1 MNKQNI
7 GFIGCGNLALQA
19 IKTLSG
25 SYNIF
30 YSNLSINQ
38 AAENLAAEK
47 LETIDLAKKC
57 DVIFITVK
65 PNVTAEVL
73 SSIASQLQNQLI
85 ISFVAGIS
93 RSKLIDL
100 AGGYKNIVRTMP
112 SLGIGFKNG
121 PIAIAEMGD
130 KALVDIDE
138 KNAIN
143 RKLSKHEVEVER
155 KSFSLAMLREEKLSD
170 HEIVQTFPEAVH
182 NKDEYVLALKG
193 HIYFFLQYNQI
204 TFL

>member
-38 AAENLAAEK
+38 AAENLEAEK

-65 PNVTAEVL
+65 PHVTAEVL
-73 SSIASQLQNQLI
+73 ALPHN
-85 ISFVAGIS
+85 
-93 RSKLIDL
+93 
-100 AGGYKNIVRTMP
+100 YRTN
-112 SLGIGFKNG
+112 S
-121 PIAIAEMGD
+121 
-130 KALVDIDE
+130 
-138 KNAIN
+138 
-143 RKLSKHEVEVER
+143 
-155 KSFSLAMLREEKLSD
+155 
-170 HEIVQTFPEAVH
+170 
-182 NKDEYVLALKG
+182 
-193 HIYFFLQYNQI
+193 
-204 TFL
+204 

>member
-57 DVIFITVK
+57 NVIYDCIS
-65 PNVTAEVL
+65 VL
-73 SSIASQLQNQLI
+73 PEKFNENNQ
-85 ISFVAGIS
+85 
-93 RSKLIDL
+93 
-100 AGGYKNIVRTMP
+100 M
-112 SLGIGFKNG
+112 
-121 PIAIAEMGD
+121 
-130 KALVDIDE
+130 
-138 KNAIN
+138 
-143 RKLSKHEVEVER
+143 
-155 KSFSLAMLREEKLSD
+155 
-170 HEIVQTFPEAVH
+170 
-182 NKDEYVLALKG
+182 G
-193 HIYFFLQYNQI
+193 HIRINMKDLQDRI
-204 TFL
+204 